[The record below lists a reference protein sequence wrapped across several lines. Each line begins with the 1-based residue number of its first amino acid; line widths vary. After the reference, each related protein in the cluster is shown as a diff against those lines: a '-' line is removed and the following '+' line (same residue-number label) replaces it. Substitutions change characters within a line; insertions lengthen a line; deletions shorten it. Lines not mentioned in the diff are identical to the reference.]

1 MEIKYKIIYSD
12 EVAKKHIPS
21 LPTLVKEMIKK
32 AIDERLTNNPSQL
45 GKPLHYK
52 LKGYW
57 RLRVSNYRIVYH
69 IKDADK
75 TVSIIAIKHRKD
87 IYKIG

>member
-12 EVAKKHIPS
+12 EVTKIHIPS
-21 LPTLVKEMIKK
+21 LPASVKGTIKK
-32 AIDERLTNNPSQL
+32 AINERLTTYPAQL

-57 RLRVSNYRIVYH
+57 RLRVSSYRIIYRIAVVE
-69 IKDADK
+69 K
-75 TVSIIAIKHRKD
+75 TVIVTAIKHRKD
-87 IYKIG
+87 IYE